1 MEPMSPLTTSNTLY
15 ARIAILLLAVNCI
28 LNGYLIY
35 SMMSLQLERTDSSL
49 VTRVAKVKTK

>member
-49 VTRVAKVKTK
+49 VTRKVKTK

>member
-1 MEPMSPLTTSNTLY
+1 MEPMKSLTTPSTLY

-35 SMMSLQLERTDSSL
+35 SLMGFHLERVDSSL
-49 VTRVAKVKTK
+49 VTRVKTK